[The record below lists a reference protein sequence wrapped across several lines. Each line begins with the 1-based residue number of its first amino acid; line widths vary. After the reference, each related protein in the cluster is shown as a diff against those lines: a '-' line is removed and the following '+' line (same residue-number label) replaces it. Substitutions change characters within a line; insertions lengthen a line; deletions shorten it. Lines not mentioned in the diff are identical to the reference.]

1 MGKGSLKFATVG
13 VDGRGEL
20 GLLLP
25 LVMLRSEL
33 EREGCG
39 DGCCRVVAEYLEPEK
54 SSSRSSCIASI
65 GFP

>member
-1 MGKGSLKFATVG
+1 MEEGKGSWKFIV
-13 VDGRGEL
+13 VEGRGEL

-25 LVMLRSEL
+25 PVMLRNEL

-39 DGCCRVVAEYLEPEK
+39 DGCCGVVTEYCELEK

-65 GFP
+65 PPM